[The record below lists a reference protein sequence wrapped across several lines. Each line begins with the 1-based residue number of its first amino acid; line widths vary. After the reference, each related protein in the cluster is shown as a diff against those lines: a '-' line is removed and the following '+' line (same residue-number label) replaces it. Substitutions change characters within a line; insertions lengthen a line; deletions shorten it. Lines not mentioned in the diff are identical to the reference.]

1 MKNQR
6 LSVLPWR
13 RLPYAITIFSFL
25 LAVGVLVAFLCIAP
39 NLPETVPVHWSEL
52 GGFDKWGTKAELYP
66 LALIPMGFGVI
77 ALPCSIAAVRR
88 ELNGAAYFI
97 NGISLFVTCLMAL
110 VLAFMVNAAGV

>member
-1 MKNQR
+1 MKNPK

-13 RLPYAITIFSFL
+13 RLPYGIAVFSFL
-25 LAVGVLVAFLCIAP
+25 LALGVMVAFLCIAP

-66 LALIPMGFGVI
+66 LALIPLVFGAI
-77 ALPCSIAAVRR
+77 TLPCSIAAVRK
-88 ELNGAAYFI
+88 ELNGIAYFAS
-97 NGISLFVTCLMAL
+97 GVSLFVTFLMAL